1 MVNEL
6 CRQLLKGSDGA
17 MHMQLKA
24 QTRGAAPHT
33 NPRCHA
39 HTKPASDS
47 QAGGKVTA
55 PAALAFARSEA
66 LTAARSA
73 RSGNM
78 AVLGDAERRRA
89 VLEHG
94 QLCNLYHRHPMWHD
108 ANIYGWR
115 ARGMSFEF

>member
-24 QTRGAAPHT
+24 QLEGCTTHQPAMPAAPTQNQRAIH
-33 NPRCHA
+33 
-39 HTKPASDS
+39 KL
-47 QAGGKVTA
+47 GKVTA

-94 QLCNLYHRHPMWHD
+94 QLCNLYHHHPMWHD
-108 ANIYGWR
+108 ANIYG
-115 ARGMSFEF
+115 MSFEF

>member
-1 MVNEL
+1 MVNENEL

-17 MHMQLKA
+17 MHMQLKLEGLHHTP
-24 QTRGAAPHT
+24 TRDASS
-33 NPRCHA
+33 A

-55 PAALAFARSEA
+55 PAALLAFARSEA

-94 QLCNLYHRHPMWHD
+94 QLCNLYHHHPMWHD

-115 ARGMSFEF
+115 ARHEF